1 MNILPS
7 ILRKLRYKPYHM
19 FCSVKLLLLLLLSY
33 FTPFLRGFC
42 DPAFQGL
49 YAYQVCGC
57 HADTNLKLKIFN
69 FQSFSSIRHHICSFI
84 LELIIL
90 PSGSLPAEINKS
102 ISVVRRN
109 NNISRFNCQLIFT
122 YPMVHSCL
130 TKTYIAI
137 FNIPHYSSLR
147 VIASAVDV
155 RAKA

>member
-57 HADTNLKLKIFN
+57 HADTNLKLKIL
-69 FQSFSSIRHHICSFI
+69 FSIFLLKS
-84 LELIIL
+84 
-90 PSGSLPAEINKS
+90 KS
-102 ISVVRRN
+102 IIPQLNCKYHPDRW
-109 NNISRFNCQLIFT
+109 SRI
-122 YPMVHSCL
+122 L
-130 TKTYIAI
+130 TH
-137 FNIPHYSSLR
+137 FLNSSLLLKKR
-147 VIASAVDV
+147 NPIAKNLFISIKSFCIFFHKDLVNSFLAV
-155 RAKA
+155 RLQIRFFF